1 MKSHTIL
8 FLITLS
14 IFSITP
20 CLFSQQEDIDILR
33 TNLDKTIKEFKPFE
47 AARCLEKLIKA
58 GVDPKT
64 LPLAEA
70 ADLISDKS
78 YNTYQW
84 DPFKGEEFVKLFEP
98 LEGLYNG
105 TWREHVIRSSYFW
118 GLMDTGGREKALEL
132 WNKAETQLA
141 SLLEKPYPK
150 DLSKLPRDEMANL
163 QSLRWAYR
171 IYIVGFM
178 SSKDQKDK
186 LQGIGLAKKYYD
198 WNLASAQEDMMNL
211 QMAHPAA
218 QAQIKQI
225 LTDHAYALLVYTLVE
240 YGLAADPD
248 TKKKKKNQS
257 ETNIRFRL
265 VENTGF
271 EERASK
277 ITISNLI
284 ALGDYDRDGYVDVLI
299 PGQGLWCNLEGSGK
313 FKRIDKK
320 LGVNIDGPG
329 GAFADVNN
337 DGLVDIIIVGPN
349 KFEVSL
355 QTQKKTLQLVKEAS
369 SVTAKNPGGI
379 GLFDGDGDGFID
391 VYISGYENPDG
402 QGGTPDVVLRNKGD
416 GTFENVT
423 EVWGFTG
430 DDIMQCGRGVSPGDY
445 DNDGYVDIYV
455 SNYRFNRNT
464 LWYNISEKDKTLFVQ
479 CAAAPW
485 FGREKRPEI
494 EEQGFDRGIEGRHC
508 VYRDNVYWGH
518 TLGSAWG
525 DIDGD
530 GNLDLLSANLAHPR
544 ILRRGIGDIS
554 RVYLNTG
561 NAFKDNTL
569 LAGLIFR
576 ETNSNPMLVDFNN
589 DGVLDLSITNEY
601 RVWFNQLYEGIGD
614 GSFKEVTFHAG
625 AFAANSAGQASG
637 DFDNDGDL
645 DWFVCDGNR
654 GVLLYENTLIDKGEI
669 PAISNWIQIKLI
681 GGKQVNSMAYGARV
695 TVIAKDKVYVREV
708 AGMRG
713 TSNCDDQVVHIGLGD
728 YIGQVDVL
736 VRWIGDKVQK
746 VSGLEVNKRHEIY
759 EKN

>member
-14 IFSITP
+14 IFSITS

-150 DLSKLPRDEMANL
+150 DLSKLPRDEMANM

-198 WNLASAQEDMMNL
+198 WDLASVQEDMMNI

-225 LTDHAYALLVYTLVE
+225 LTDHAYALLGYTLVE
-240 YGLAADPD
+240 SGLAADPD
-248 TKKKKKNQS
+248 TNPFLKNQL

-271 EERASK
+271 EECASK

-320 LGVNIDGPG
+320 LDVNIDGPG

-355 QTQKKTLQLVKEAS
+355 QTQKKTLQLVKEDS

-402 QGGTPDVVLRNKGD
+402 QGGTTDVVLRNKGD

-445 DNDGYVDIYV
+445 DNDGYADIYV

-464 LWYNISEKDKTLFVQ
+464 LWHNISEKDKTLFVQ

-485 FGREKRPEI
+485 FGRGKRPEI
-494 EEQGFDRGIEGRHC
+494 EEQGFDRGIEGRHN
-508 VYRDNVYWGH
+508 VYRDNAYWGH
-518 TLGSAWG
+518 SLGSAWG

-576 ETNSNPMLVDFNN
+576 ETNANPMLADFNN
-589 DGVLDLSITNEY
+589 DGVLDLSITNVY

-669 PAISNWIQIKLI
+669 PATSNWIQIKLI
-681 GGKQVNSMAYGARV
+681 GGKHVNSMAYGARV

-713 TSNCDDQVVHIGLGD
+713 TSNCDDQVVHVGLGD
-728 YIGQVDVL
+728 YTGQVDVL